1 MPLRLVPIL
10 SAVLCLGIC
19 STAVSGT
26 QKKEKSNTS
35 RGATKNRFVSPKKQE
50 FRFSSNGLRLGVG
63 QVQEVTISGGSGWRV
78 TSSDPMQIEVQTT
91 ETGFVAKA
99 KRPGEGFITASVNGT
114 TKQINYVIKHFAAVF
129 PEQLTA
135 TVNGR
140 PALPGTVKGA
150 VEAALKR
157 QTSFAPLATMN
168 YRIDYLP
175 NLGSGMVLSVPVK
188 IKITAPGTIEKS
200 GTVTV
205 KVTNLGV
212 TQTKEEALWYCNDP
226 EKVEKPGNLFA
237 AELEPAKA
245 VRMLYH
251 HINEAGKGMIVRTL
265 VMNESEEAAQ
275 IFVTPGD
282 SAPDFDPVGAGMKAG
297 DRFFRAQLTGSSEVI
312 TIPPKSSIPISF
324 RRLAPRQVISG
335 LCSMRHF
342 SGTSKL
348 LIRTDAFPSVEVEPR
363 WKAAMASATPW
374 REVGA
379 QIIQPWDRLE
389 YTLSDHIYPNP
400 YQQEELNYKVGGRFA
415 TFRLGQKAIGRAD
428 QGGRLDGNFGVSYL
442 IDLNVSNPLK
452 EAATVEVA
460 FETSAGYSG
469 GIFLVDDSYL
479 ITPKMLPKVQARI
492 AKVQLQP
499 GESRRLKIQTLP
511 LSGSS
516 YPATLFVRP
525 VLPNTKVLNLVK

>member
-1 MPLRLVPIL
+1 M
-10 SAVLCLGIC
+10 SCLCLIAG
-19 STAVSGT
+19 AWAGV
-26 QKKEKSNTS
+26 QKKGQSNAS
-35 RGATKNRFVSPKKQE
+35 RGTTKVRKVTPPKQE
-50 FRFSSNGLRLGVG
+50 FRISKPVLRLGVG
-63 QVQEVTISGGSGWRV
+63 EVQEITISGGSDWRV
-78 TSSDPMQIEVQTT
+78 TSSDPMQVEVRTT
-91 ETGFVAKA
+91 ESGFIAKA
-99 KRPGEGFITASVNGT
+99 KRPGEGFITTTLNGT
-114 TKQINYVIKHFAAVF
+114 TKQINYVIRHFAAVF

-168 YRIDYLP
+168 YSIDYLP

-188 IKITAPGTIEKS
+188 VKITAPGTIERT
-200 GTVTV
+200 GIVTV

-212 TQTKEEALWYCNDP
+212 TQTQEEALWYCNDP

-237 AELEPAKA
+237 AELEPSRA

-265 VMNESEEAAQ
+265 IMNDSDEPAQ
-275 IFVTPGD
+275 VFLTPGD

-297 DRFFRAQLTGSSEVI
+297 DRFFRAQQTGSSEVI
-312 TIPPKSSIPISF
+312 TIPPKSSLPISF

-335 LCSMRHF
+335 LCSIRHF
-342 SGTSKL
+342 SGNEKL

-363 WKAAMASATPW
+363 WKAALSSSTPW

-379 QIIQPWDRLE
+379 QLIQPWDKLE

-400 YQQEELNYKVGGRFA
+400 YQREELNYRVGDRFA

-428 QGGRLDGNFGVSYL
+428 QGGRLDGNFGVSHL
-442 IDLNVSNPLK
+442 IELNVSNPLK
-452 EAATVEVA
+452 ETATVEVA

-469 GIFLVDDSYL
+469 GIFLVDDRYL
-479 ITPKMLPKVQARI
+479 VTPKMLPKVQARI
-492 AKVQLQP
+492 SKVQLRP
-499 GESRRLKIQTLP
+499 GESRKIRIQTLP

-525 VLPNTKVLNLVK
+525 VLQNSKVLDLVK